1 MKIKK
6 IAIEGFKG
14 IEKMEYIPNSKIGT
28 LIASNGSGKT
38 SFFQAMESLFG
49 NTNKDKVFIREG
61 CPIAT
66 ISVTT
71 EGNTYER
78 ILSREKQNKFRADNK
93 YVTEAEFYDALMKE
107 TKISGYYHH
116 RSYLK
121 NYLLRS

>member
-71 EGNTYER
+71 EGILMNVFCLVRSRINFELITNTLR
-78 ILSREKQNKFRADNK
+78 KQNF
-93 YVTEAEFYDALMKE
+93 TML
-107 TKISGYYHH
+107 
-116 RSYLK
+116 
-121 NYLLRS
+121 